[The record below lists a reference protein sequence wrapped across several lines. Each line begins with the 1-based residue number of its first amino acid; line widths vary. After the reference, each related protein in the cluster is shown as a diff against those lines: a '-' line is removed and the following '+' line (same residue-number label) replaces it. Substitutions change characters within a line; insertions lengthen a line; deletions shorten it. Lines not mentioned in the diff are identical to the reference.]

1 METVKSGRLTR
12 SAAADSALY
21 QTAPNETAQMQ
32 TALSETALM
41 VTALADSALMETAL
55 SSVTEPVL
63 PSALKSPQL
72 GRLTC
77 RCSTLFHFPTIRVSD
92 PDPHWFAFIWV
103 AWSGSRRTKNDPQ
116 IEKSKEISR
125 FEVLDVLFCGLK
137 ASPVAWAWGVE
148 A

>member
-21 QTAPNETAQMQ
+21 QTALN
-32 TALSETALM
+32 ETALM

-55 SSVTEPVL
+55 SSVAEPVL

-77 RCSTLFHFPTIRVSD
+77 RCSTLFHCLIIRVSV
-92 PDPHWFAFIWV
+92 PDP
-103 AWSGSRRTKNDPQ
+103 P
-116 IEKSKEISR
+116 
-125 FEVLDVLFCGLK
+125 
-137 ASPVAWAWGVE
+137 
-148 A
+148 